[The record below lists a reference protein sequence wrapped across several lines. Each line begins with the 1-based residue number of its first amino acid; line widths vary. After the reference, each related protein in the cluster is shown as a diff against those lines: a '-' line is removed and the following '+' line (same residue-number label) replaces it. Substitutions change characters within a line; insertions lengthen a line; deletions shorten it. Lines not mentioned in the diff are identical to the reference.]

1 MLSTIQILK
10 SSDSFFSYDPIR
22 LTRKQTKCKK
32 SAIMVKND
40 YENKISKA
48 ETDLFNS
55 RDLLA
60 NKLDKINKSIDIIS
74 QKLSLLDSNIITSY
88 DMNLRGRLIDLK
100 IKQLRLTERLNFL
113 NANPDI
119 IPFLFQFNKD
129 VMQ

>member
-22 LTRKQTKCKK
+22 LKRKQIKCKK
-32 SAIMVKND
+32 SVITVKND

-113 NANPDI
+113 NTNPDI
-119 IPFLFQFNKD
+119 IPFLFQSNKD
-129 VMQ
+129 VIQ